1 MGVAQNAWGQS
12 ETRQWVVVSQQAVP
26 SNAFPEVVQVI
37 FR

>member
-26 SNAFPEVVQVI
+26 SNALVQVI